1 MSKNIFAAILLFLS
15 LTSIAQLSEVK
26 RITKDLCAE
35 NMHGRGYVNNG
46 DRIAAEY
53 IAKEFEKIGA
63 EKIGESYFQEFNLA
77 VNTFPDKM
85 IISHAGKN
93 LIPGKDFVLDPSSKG
108 FTGTLQPVVLDT
120 IALLSDEKM
129 KEIFVKVQKNEN
141 AAFLIDTRGCTAKK
155 ENELRA
161 RLTGLV
167 DYAPVIFLTNQKF
180 TWSVGREQYKN
191 VFIVLKAD
199 SYTPNEQ
206 FNVNV
211 EANFIKDYT
220 SQNVIAQIPA
230 KKKCAKT
237 IVFSAHYDHLG
248 RLGSDTYFPG
258 ANDNASGTAMI
269 LSMAKHFKENPSEY
283 NIVLIAFGGEEA
295 GLVGSKFYTENPF
308 FKLKKIKFLINLDI
322 MGSGE
327 EGITAVNATLFE
339 KQFDLLQRINEEDNL
354 LELVKRRGPAA
365 NSDHYFFT
373 EQGVPC
379 FFIYTMGP
387 NKHYH
392 DIFDTYEELT
402 FKEYDDI
409 KKLLVRFVEE
419 L

>member
-1 MSKNIFAAILLFLS
+1 MYKIIFLS
-15 LTSIAQLSEVK
+15 VLLSVSSAFAQLSEVK

-46 DRIAAEY
+46 DKIAAEY
-53 IAKEFEKIGA
+53 IAKEFEKLGA
-63 EKIGESYFQEFNLA
+63 EKIGDSYFQEFQLD
-77 VNTFPDKM
+77 VNTFPNLM
-85 IISHAGKN
+85 QISHAGKN
-93 LIPGKDFVLDPSSKG
+93 LVPGKDFVLDPSSKG
-108 FTGTLQPVVLDT
+108 FSGILTPVVIDT
-120 IALLSDEKM
+120 NTLLSEEKM
-129 KEIFVKVQKNEN
+129 TTVFEKVQTTEN
-141 AAFLIDTRGCTAKK
+141 SAFLIDTRGTDVKT
-155 ENELRA
+155 ENELRSK
-161 RLTGLV
+161 LSGLV
-167 DYAPVIFLTNQKF
+167 DFAAVIFITNQKF
-180 TWSVGREQYKN
+180 TWSVGREQMKN
-191 VFIVLKAD
+191 VFIVLQAD
-199 SYTPNEQ
+199 AYSEEEK

-211 EANFIKDYT
+211 EAKFIKNYT

-230 KKKCAKT
+230 KKKCTKT

-248 RLGSDTYFPG
+248 RLGKDTYFPG

-269 LSMAKHFKENPSEY
+269 ISMAKHFKENPSGY

-295 GLVGSKFYTENPF
+295 GLVGSKYYTENPL
-308 FKLKKIKFLINLDI
+308 FKLKNIKFLINLDI

-339 KQFDLLQRINEEDNL
+339 KQFELLQKINDEDQL
-354 LELVKRRGPAA
+354 LAKVKRRGPAA

-373 EQGVPC
+373 LQDVPC

-409 KKLLVRFVEE
+409 KSLLVRFVEE